1 MKKLVFT
8 MAIILGV
15 LITNAQW
22 SELNIQSANQTSFDL
37 ILNGELLAENVN
49 TVSITELQPGN
60 HHLQL
65 LRTRNPWNHFG
76 GHNQVLF
83 NGYVQVQ
90 ANRSIDALVFQ
101 NQLYIQQQTALHPG
115 LVNNPNNN
123 SAYDSYYY
131 SPHGQ
136 MNPSGNYMPGMNTHW
151 NVPAPS
157 CPGYTQIP
165 VPTGPQAMDP
175 ATFQQ
180 LKQSIQNQW
189 FSSGQ
194 KEVFMQALAHNYFTS
209 QQILELVDVFTF
221 SSDQLEVA
229 KAAYPKTV
237 DPQNYFMVSNAL
249 EFSNDVSELAN
260 YIAAL

>member
-8 MAIILGV
+8 IAIILGA
-15 LITNAQW
+15 LTTYAQL
-22 SELNIQSANQTSFDL
+22 SELNIQSLSQASFDVV
-37 ILNGELLAENVN
+37 LNGELLAEKVN
-49 TVSITELQPGN
+49 SLTITELQPGN

-65 LRTRNPWNHFG
+65 LQSAKPWNHFS
-76 GHNQVLF
+76 GHQQAMYS
-83 NGYVQVQ
+83 GYIQVQ
-90 ANRSIDALVFQ
+90 ANQSIDALVFQ
-101 NQLYIQQQTALHPG
+101 NQLYIKQTTALQQPP
-115 LVNNPNNN
+115 VYDPYNVT
-123 SAYDSYYY
+123 SYDSYYY
-131 SPHGQ
+131 SPSGQ
-136 MNPSGNYMPGMNTHW
+136 NNQAVNYMPGMNTHW
-151 NVPAPS
+151 NVPPPS

-237 DPQNYFMVSNAL
+237 DPQNYFIVSNAL
-249 EFSNDVSELAN
+249 EFSNDVSELAS